1 MSSPASILIVEDTGS
16 IAIVFQKWLKSIG
29 LASEIVGTGQEGIDQ
44 IDTGNYK
51 VVLLDLDLPD
61 MNGLEIL
68 SRYETIDVDV
78 TFVVIT
84 ASGSI
89 KVAVDAMRMG
99 AYDFI
104 IKPAAEERLLTTVRN
119 ALERESL
126 QTAVKAI
133 KKTTAK
139 KGKFGFVGSSLV
151 MNAVYRS
158 IEAIAQSTASVF
170 ITGESGTGKEVCAQ
184 AIHDASQRAGC
195 PFVPLNCAAIPKDL
209 IESEI
214 FGHVSGAFTGATSD
228 RKGAAA
234 TANGGTLFLDEIC
247 EMDLNLQAKLLR
259 FLQTGMIQKVG
270 SDKSVKVDV
279 RIVCATNRDPV
290 VEVEE
295 GNFRED
301 LFYRLHV
308 VPLHLPPLRE
318 READV
323 VEIAESF
330 LKQISEEEG
339 KSFSGFDEGAQTAL
353 LNHPWPGN
361 VRELQNV
368 VRNAVVL
375 NDAEIVSA
383 DMLSIGNVPAG
394 FKKSAAGSL
403 SADPKGTMISVDLDQ
418 PFDQIEREIIETAI
432 RHCGNSI
439 PKASKMLDISPST
452 IYRKKEGWE

>member
-1 MSSPASILIVEDTGS
+1 M
-16 IAIVFQKWLKSIG
+16 
-29 LASEIVGTGQEGIDQ
+29 
-44 IDTGNYK
+44 
-51 VVLLDLDLPD
+51 LLDLDLPD

-68 SRYETIDVDV
+68 SRYETIDADV

-184 AIHDASQRAGC
+184 AIHDASQRAGY

-234 TANGGTLFLDEIC
+234 TASGGTLFLDEIC

-323 VEIAESF
+323 VEIASSF

-339 KSFSGFDEGAQTAL
+339 KSFSSFDEEAQTAL

-383 DMLSIGNVPAG
+383 DMLSIGNAPAG
-394 FKKSAAGSL
+394 FRKSVAGSL